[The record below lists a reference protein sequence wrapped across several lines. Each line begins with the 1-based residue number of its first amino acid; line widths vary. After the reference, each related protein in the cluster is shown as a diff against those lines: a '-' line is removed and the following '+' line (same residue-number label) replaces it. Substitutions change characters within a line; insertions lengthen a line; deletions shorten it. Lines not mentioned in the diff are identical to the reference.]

1 VTDTTSVKT
10 LGILLFSVALSSLLP
25 RQGSATVYNSNGSA
39 ADVQNI
45 HNTRAHNG
53 DTITLPSGQFTW
65 STPVTISKA
74 IKLEGAGA
82 GRIIGN
88 TKSPI
93 AVATGTKT
101 FVTTRS
107 GLPITEGQVLLI
119 GKMPSSP
126 GYPPTNAR
134 GYWMKGTV
142 TSYSGTTLV
151 MNVTSASGT
160 GTYQSW
166 WIATQPRTT
175 ILNAYDNGQ
184 PGDNGASPL
193 LRIEQSAAGS
203 TELSGIRFVHGASSV
218 SAATGV
224 NGGWTGPKTLI
235 HDCWFETGG
244 GSPSGA
250 IFAGTNQLLIW
261 NCSFDDTWSQ
271 QAEAIQVA
279 FEGNTSWSTNSTMG
293 MADVNGATNL
303 YVEDC
308 DFHAYL
314 TAFDFDNN
322 SRVVFRH
329 NLLDNSTQG
338 THGADTSTIGVRH
351 FELYNNELVFDSF
364 TDCNTELDLQWFLWV
379 RGGTGVITDNILPR
393 ITSTCSG
400 HKGNIRFSVLNT
412 RRDSGPYCCWAQYP
426 APHQVG
432 QGYGPGAVFHQYTSQ
447 CGPYSG
453 QNHSYYTY
461 QEPVYIWNNSGSAG
475 NSVGLAEDDADEC
488 GGNEH
493 VQNFVH
499 SGRDYIIGAKPGYQ
513 KFTYP
518 HPLRTGTAA
527 AAGTLG
533 NISTRSFVQTGN
545 NVMIGGFII
554 EGSGPKTVI
563 VRAIGPELT
572 QFGVPNPLADPTLE
586 LHNGA
591 GTLIASNNNWQTT
604 IIGGVITSNQVSA
617 IQSSGHAPTH
627 RSESAIIATLQPGD
641 YTAIVHGLN
650 NTVGV
655 ALVEV
660 YDLSTDTASIL
671 GNISTRSFVQADNN
685 VMIGGFIIEGGGPK
699 RVIVRAIGPEL
710 TRFGVPDVLPDPV
723 LDLHDSSG
731 ALIASNNNWR
741 TTIIGGIIGSDQVNA
756 IQNSRLAP
764 TQPSESAIIATLQPG
779 NYTAIVRGMNNTTGV
794 ALVEVHDLQ

>member
-1 VTDTTSVKT
+1 MKA
-10 LGILLFSVALSSLLP
+10 LGILLFTVALSSLLP
-25 RQGSATVYNSNGSA
+25 RQGNAAVYNSNGSA

-45 HNTRAHNG
+45 HNTLAHNG
-53 DTITLPSGQFTW
+53 DTIMLPSGRFTW

-74 IKLEGAGA
+74 IKLEGAGS

-88 TKSPI
+88 TKSSI
-93 AVATGTKT
+93 AIGTGTKT
-101 FVTTRS
+101 FVTTRG

-119 GKMPSSP
+119 GKMPNSP
-126 GYPPTNAR
+126 GYPTTNAR

-151 MNVTSASGT
+151 MNVTSVGGSGM
-160 GTYQSW
+160 YQSW
-166 WIATQPRTT
+166 WIATQPQTT
-175 ILNAYDNGQ
+175 ILNAYNNGHPEDNGS
-184 PGDNGASPL
+184 SPL
-193 LRIEQSAAGS
+193 LRLQQSAAGS

-224 NGGWTGPKTLI
+224 YGGWTGPKTLI

-250 IFAGTNQLLIW
+250 IFAGTNQVLIW

-329 NLLDNSTQG
+329 NLLDNCTQG

-412 RRDSGPYCCWAQYP
+412 RRDSGPYCCRAQYP

-453 QNHSYYTY
+453 QNFSYYTY
-461 QEPVYIWNNSGSAG
+461 QEPLYIWNNSGTAG
-475 NSVGLAEDDADEC
+475 NLVGLAEDDEDQC
-488 GGNEH
+488 GTNEH
-493 VQNFVH
+493 VQGYVQA
-499 SGRDYIIGAKPGYQ
+499 GRDYITGAKPGYQ

-518 HPLRTGTAA
+518 HPLRTGEA
-527 AAGTLG
+527 AAGTGKAVVSDFNSDGHPDYVLRNANTRQTAIWYLNN
-533 NISTRSFVQTGN
+533 NIYVSGAYGPTLVAGWSLRGLADFNRDNHSDYALFAPNTNQTALWYLSGPTFIGSAYGPTPPNGWELVGAADFNGDNYPDYVLYNANTRQTAIWYLNN
-545 NVMIGGFII
+545 NVHVGGGYGPTLPPGWDLIGVADFNGD
-554 EGSGPKTVI
+554 GHPDYAVVYTSTSQT
-563 VRAIGPELT
+563 AIGYLSGLT
-572 QFGVPNPLADPTLE
+572 LIGAAPGPTIPGGWIFAATADLNGDGEPDYVLYNGGTRQTAIWYLNNNVYVGSADGPTLP
-586 LHNGA
+586 A
-591 GTLIASNNNWQTT
+591 GWSL
-604 IIGGVITSNQVSA
+604 
-617 IQSSGHAPTH
+617 
-627 RSESAIIATLQPGD
+627 
-641 YTAIVHGLN
+641 
-650 NTVGV
+650 V
-655 ALVEV
+655 A
-660 YDLSTDTASIL
+660 
-671 GNISTRSFVQADNN
+671 Q
-685 VMIGGFIIEGGGPK
+685 
-699 RVIVRAIGPEL
+699 
-710 TRFGVPDVLPDPV
+710 
-723 LDLHDSSG
+723 
-731 ALIASNNNWR
+731 
-741 TTIIGGIIGSDQVNA
+741 
-756 IQNSRLAP
+756 
-764 TQPSESAIIATLQPG
+764 
-779 NYTAIVRGMNNTTGV
+779 
-794 ALVEVHDLQ
+794 